1 MLNRWQILKTAALQ
15 ALKTLH
21 TDERGDHMVT
31 YAVTLTVLVAGVVV
45 IANTVLLP
53 LISAAFTRAGNALP

>member
-1 MLNRWQILKTAALQ
+1 MLTQLKTIRAQALQ
-15 ALKTLH
+15 ALKTVH
-21 TDERGDHMVT
+21 EDERGDHMVT

-53 LISAAFTRAGNALP
+53 LIQAAFTRAGNALP

>member
-1 MLNRWQILKTAALQ
+1 MLTQWKTFKAQALQ
-15 ALKTLH
+15 ALKTVH
-21 TDERGDHMVT
+21 EDERGDHMVT

-53 LISAAFTRAGNALP
+53 LIQAAFTRAGNALP